1 MYREKRTCT
10 RRGGLR
16 LALLFAS
23 IVLVLAVAVGGIVAF
38 ITTTTEITN
47 TFTPS
52 EVTTAVEETLNGK
65 IKSDVKIKNTGDT
78 SAYIRAAVVITWK
91 NAEGDVYG
99 KAPAVNTDYTI
110 SYSSNTDW
118 IEGRDGFWYHKSP
131 VNAGATTGVLISNCT
146 YVKNAPDGY
155 FLNVEIVGS
164 GVQSLGVSGNR
175 HIVEKAWPVSVE
187 SDDTLSVQP
196 AQP

>member
-38 ITTTTEITN
+38 ITTTTNTHPITN

-52 EVTTAVEETLNGK
+52 KVTTAVEETLSGK
-65 IKSDVKIKNTGDT
+65 AKSNVKIKNTGDT

-91 NAEGDVYG
+91 NAEGAVYG
-99 KAPAVNTDYTI
+99 KAPTAGTDYTI
-110 SYSSNTDW
+110 SYSTTDW
-118 IEGRDGFWYHKSP
+118 IEGGDGFWYHKSP

-146 YVKNAPDGY
+146 CVGNAPDGY

-164 GVQSLGVSGNR
+164 GVQSLGVSGDK
-175 HIVEKAWPVSVE
+175 HIVEKAWSNVSVN

-196 AQP
+196 